1 MIIRTNLESHG
12 VSICLC
18 FSICKIRFQFLI
30 LISTWLPKIFEIE
43 GWKHQRRPWYH
54 CCLPVQP
61 RKLKLAKIT
70 FGFKAFSKLYRKTVY
85 VWHIVSHARKA
96 SCMTRGLFFFSFFFF
111 TKNTRVSPRQAKNN
125 SDTIATV
132 RGTWEYMSVWEGE
145 CECRVVPHLLEKV
158 MKYCHARCFMKKKI
172 QKILRNSWNLFIFR
186 RY

>member
-1 MIIRTNLESHG
+1 MRADDSIKAKLRICQLLMIIRTNLESHG

-43 GWKHQRRPWYH
+43 GWKHQTRPWYH

-96 SCMTRGLFFFSFFFF
+96 SCMTRGLFFFSFLFFLPKIHVF
-111 TKNTRVSPRQAKNN
+111 LLDRQKIIQ
-125 SDTIATV
+125 TLLL
-132 RGTWEYMSVWEGE
+132 
-145 CECRVVPHLLEKV
+145 LLEEHGSIWV
-158 MKYCHARCFMKKKI
+158 CGRENVNAE
-172 QKILRNSWNLFIFR
+172 LFHI
-186 RY
+186 Y